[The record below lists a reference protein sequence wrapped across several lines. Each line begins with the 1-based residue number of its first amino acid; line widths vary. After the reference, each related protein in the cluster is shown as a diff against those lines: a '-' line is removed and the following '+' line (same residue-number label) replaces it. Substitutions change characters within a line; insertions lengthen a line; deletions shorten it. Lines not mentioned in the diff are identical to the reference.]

1 MQLLTAFTENE
12 EIYPFLTY
20 VTNQEQQKE
29 KRGRPNGLE
38 VWSVQLDPDEPP
50 WLALQ
55 SRLTLTPYSADR
67 RPVNVQCPAHVG
79 NNYLI
84 IQWL

>member
-38 VWSVQLDPDEPP
+38 VQLDPDEPP

-79 NNYLI
+79 NNYII